1 MTIIVCTQRSPE
13 LINQL
18 VDVWEQSVTATHTFL
33 SKAEITEIKAFVPQA
48 LMTVS
53 RLLISWHPE
62 TQQPV
67 AFMGIDAPRLE
78 MLFVAPA
85 ARGQGLGRQC
95 LQYAIQYEDV
105 TELDVNEQNP
115 QAIGFYEHLG
125 FKTVQRFELDG
136 QGNPYPIFTMRLN
149 Q

>member
-1 MTIIVCTQRSPE
+1 MTITVCTQRSPE

-33 SKAEITEIKAFVPQA
+33 SEAEIAEIKTIVPSA
-48 LMTVS
+48 LMAIP
-53 RLLISWHPE
+53 RLLIIRHPE
-62 TQQPV
+62 IQQPV
-67 AFMGIDAPRLE
+67 AFMGIDTPRLE
-78 MLFVAPA
+78 MLFIAPA
-85 ARGQGLGRQC
+85 ARGQGLGRQL
-95 LQYAIQYEDV
+95 LQYAIQREGV

-125 FKTVQRFELDG
+125 FKMVHRSELDG
-136 QGNPYPIFTMRLN
+136 QGKPYPILTMRLA

>member
-1 MTIIVCTQRSPE
+1 MTITVCTQRSSE
-13 LINQL
+13 MISQL
-18 VDVWEQSVTATHTFL
+18 VDVWEQSVVATHTFL
-33 SKAEITEIKAFVPQA
+33 SKAEIAEIKMIVPQA
-48 LMTVS
+48 LMTIP
-53 RLLISWHPE
+53 RLLIIQYPE

-78 MLFVAPA
+78 MLFIEPA
-85 ARGQGLGRQC
+85 ARGQGLGRQL
-95 LQYAIQYEDV
+95 LQYAIQHEGV

-125 FKTVQRFELDG
+125 FKTVHRSELDG
-136 QGNPYPIFTMRLN
+136 QGKPYPILTMRLD